1 MSNTTEKKHTILSSL
16 RDKTLMSTIFTL
28 AWPTV
33 TEQALQTIV
42 QYADTAQVGRMGYN
56 ASAAVGLSSTTLWL
70 VRSPLWAIAMGVLS
84 CVSQAL
90 GAKDT
95 ERVKR
100 VASQSV
106 LLTLV
111 SGVVLTVLTL
121 AAAPFLPGWL
131 GAEEIIYRDAAVY
144 FAVVCTP
151 TLFVSSSIIF
161 AAVLRATGDTK
172 TPMRIN
178 ILMNVVNVL
187 LNFLLINRP
196 WTLRIGALALPV
208 WGAGWGVTGAAI
220 ATASSYVVGGTL
232 MFLAALRSPD
242 LGLRGIKL
250 RLDRPVMHRCLEISA
265 PIAAQRVFNE
275 LGHVMFTGI
284 ITHNLST
291 LAIATHTIAITA
303 EQAFYVPGFGMQ
315 AAAATLAGYSVGA
328 KDEEKLG
335 QYSGAIMAIAVFL
348 MGSMSVF
355 LFLFP
360 GTFMGLFTPDQE
372 VIALG
377 ADVLRIV
384 SVSEPFFAMLIIL
397 EGVFNGAGDTRA
409 PFLISLATMWGVRIV
424 CTLLCVG
431 VFHLGLTAVWWCM
444 VADNMSCFLAMLIR
458 YRGRSWKR
466 YLYEEEDLCA

>member
-208 WGAGWGVTGAAI
+208 WGAGWGVTGA
-220 ATASSYVVGGTL
+220 
-232 MFLAALRSPD
+232 
-242 LGLRGIKL
+242 
-250 RLDRPVMHRCLEISA
+250 EIGRA
-265 PIAAQRVFNE
+265 
-275 LGHVMFTGI
+275 HV
-284 ITHNLST
+284 
-291 LAIATHTIAITA
+291 
-303 EQAFYVPGFGMQ
+303 
-315 AAAATLAGYSVGA
+315 
-328 KDEEKLG
+328 
-335 QYSGAIMAIAVFL
+335 
-348 MGSMSVF
+348 
-355 LFLFP
+355 
-360 GTFMGLFTPDQE
+360 
-372 VIALG
+372 
-377 ADVLRIV
+377 
-384 SVSEPFFAMLIIL
+384 
-397 EGVFNGAGDTRA
+397 
-409 PFLISLATMWGVRIV
+409 
-424 CTLLCVG
+424 
-431 VFHLGLTAVWWCM
+431 
-444 VADNMSCFLAMLIR
+444 
-458 YRGRSWKR
+458 
-466 YLYEEEDLCA
+466 

>member
-1 MSNTTEKKHTILSSL
+1 MSNTTEKKHTILDSL
-16 RDKTLMSTIFTL
+16 RDKPLMSTIFTL

>member
-1 MSNTTEKKHTILSSL
+1 MRNKPEKNHTIINSL
-16 RDKTLMSTIFTL
+16 RDRALMTTILTL

-33 TEQALQTIV
+33 AEQALQTIV
-42 QYADTAQVGRMGYN
+42 QYADTAQVGRIGYS
-56 ASAAVGLSSTTLWL
+56 ASAAVGLTSTTLWL
-70 VRSPLWAIAMGVLS
+70 VRSPLWALAMGVLS

-90 GAKDT
+90 GAGDH

-100 VASQSV
+100 VAGQSV
-106 LLTLV
+106 LLTLS
-111 SGVVLTVLTL
+111 SGGILTVLTL

-131 GAEEIIYRDAAVY
+131 GAEASIYRDAGVY
-144 FAVVCTP
+144 FGVVCAP

-178 ILMNVVNVL
+178 ILMNVVNIL

-196 WTLRIGALALPV
+196 WTLRLGALAIPV

-220 ATASSYVVGGTL
+220 ATALSYVVGGSL
-232 MFLAALRSPD
+232 MFLAALNSPA
-242 LGLRGIKL
+242 LGLRGM
-250 RLDRPVMHRCLEISA
+250 RLHVDPPVMRRCLTISA

-275 LGHVMFTGI
+275 LGHVVFTGI

-291 LAIATHTIAITA
+291 LAIATHTIAMTA

-315 AAAATLAGYSVGA
+315 AAAATLAGYSIGA
-328 KDEEKLG
+328 RDEEKLG

-348 MGSMSVF
+348 MGAMSVF

-360 GTFMGLFTPDQE
+360 GTFMGLFTPDRE

-377 ADVLRIV
+377 ARVLRIV
-384 SVSEPFFAMLIIL
+384 AVSEPFFAVLIIL
-397 EGVFNGAGDTRA
+397 EGVFNGVGDTKA
-409 PFLISLATMWGVRIV
+409 PFVINLCTMWGVRIV
-424 CTLLCVG
+424 FTALCVG

-444 VADNMSCFLAMLIR
+444 VADNMGRFLAMLIR
-458 YRGRSWKR
+458 YRGTRWKR
-466 YLYEEEDLCA
+466 ELYLSQEDGG

>member
-1 MSNTTEKKHTILSSL
+1 MTNTSRKKPTILQSL
-16 RDKTLMSTIFTL
+16 RDRELMTTIFTL

-42 QYADTAQVGRMGYN
+42 QYADTAQVGRIGYS

-70 VRSPLWAIAMGVLS
+70 VRSPLWALAMGVLA

-95 ERVKR
+95 GRVKR

-106 LLTLV
+106 LLTLI
-111 SGVVLTVLTL
+111 SGTLLTVLTL
-121 AAAPFLPGWL
+121 AVAPFLPGWL
-131 GAEEIIYRDAAVY
+131 GAEEAIRPAAGTY
-144 FAVVCTP
+144 FAIVCAP
-151 TLFVSSSIIF
+151 TLFVASSIIF
-161 AAVLRATGDTK
+161 AAVLRATGDSK

-178 ILMNVVNVL
+178 ILMNVINVL

-196 WTLRIGALALPV
+196 WTLRIGTLAIPV

-220 ATASSYVVGGTL
+220 ATAAAYVVGGTL
-232 MFLAALRSPD
+232 MFLAALQSPE
-242 LGLRGIKL
+242 LGLRGTKL
-250 RLDRPVMHRCLEISA
+250 QVDPPIMRRCLAISG
-265 PIAAQRVFNE
+265 PITAQRVFNE
-275 LGHVMFTGI
+275 LGHVVFTGL

-291 LAIATHTIAITA
+291 LAIATHTIAMTA

-315 AAAATLAGYSVGA
+315 AAAATLAGYSIGA

-335 QYSGAIMAIAVFL
+335 QYSEAIMAIAVFL
-348 MGSMSVF
+348 MGTMSVF

-360 GTFMGLFTPDQE
+360 RMFMGLFTPDQE
-372 VIALG
+372 VILLG

-384 SVSEPFFAMLIIL
+384 AVSEPFFAVLIIL
-397 EGVFNGAGDTRA
+397 EGVFNGVGDTKA
-409 PFLISLATMWGVRIV
+409 PFVINMCTMWGVRIV
-424 CTLLCVG
+424 FTYLCVV
-431 VFHLGLTAVWWCM
+431 VFQLGLTAVWWCM
-444 VADNMSCFLAMLIR
+444 VADNMGRFLAMLIR

-466 YLYEEEDLCA
+466 ELYMDQELIG

>member
-242 LGLRGIKL
+242 LGLRGVKL
-250 RLDRPVMHRCLEISA
+250 HLDRPVMRRCLTISA

>member
-1 MSNTTEKKHTILSSL
+1 MSNTTEKKHTILDSL

-466 YLYEEEDLCA
+466 YLYEEEGLCA

>member
-1 MSNTTEKKHTILSSL
+1 
-16 RDKTLMSTIFTL
+16 
-28 AWPTV
+28 
-33 TEQALQTIV
+33 
-42 QYADTAQVGRMGYN
+42 
-56 ASAAVGLSSTTLWL
+56 
-70 VRSPLWAIAMGVLS
+70 
-84 CVSQAL
+84 
-90 GAKDT
+90 
-95 ERVKR
+95 
-100 VASQSV
+100 
-106 LLTLV
+106 
-111 SGVVLTVLTL
+111 
-121 AAAPFLPGWL
+121 
-131 GAEEIIYRDAAVY
+131 
-144 FAVVCTP
+144 
-151 TLFVSSSIIF
+151 
-161 AAVLRATGDTK
+161 
-172 TPMRIN
+172 
-178 ILMNVVNVL
+178 
-187 LNFLLINRP
+187 
-196 WTLRIGALALPV
+196 
-208 WGAGWGVTGAAI
+208 
-220 ATASSYVVGGTL
+220 
-232 MFLAALRSPD
+232 
-242 LGLRGIKL
+242 
-250 RLDRPVMHRCLEISA
+250 
-265 PIAAQRVFNE
+265 
-275 LGHVMFTGI
+275 
-284 ITHNLST
+284 
-291 LAIATHTIAITA
+291 
-303 EQAFYVPGFGMQ
+303 MQ

-466 YLYEEEDLCA
+466 YLYEEEGLCA

>member
-1 MSNTTEKKHTILSSL
+1 
-16 RDKTLMSTIFTL
+16 
-28 AWPTV
+28 
-33 TEQALQTIV
+33 
-42 QYADTAQVGRMGYN
+42 
-56 ASAAVGLSSTTLWL
+56 
-70 VRSPLWAIAMGVLS
+70 
-84 CVSQAL
+84 
-90 GAKDT
+90 
-95 ERVKR
+95 
-100 VASQSV
+100 
-106 LLTLV
+106 
-111 SGVVLTVLTL
+111 
-121 AAAPFLPGWL
+121 
-131 GAEEIIYRDAAVY
+131 
-144 FAVVCTP
+144 
-151 TLFVSSSIIF
+151 
-161 AAVLRATGDTK
+161 
-172 TPMRIN
+172 
-178 ILMNVVNVL
+178 MNVVNVL

-466 YLYEEEDLCA
+466 YLYEEEGLCA